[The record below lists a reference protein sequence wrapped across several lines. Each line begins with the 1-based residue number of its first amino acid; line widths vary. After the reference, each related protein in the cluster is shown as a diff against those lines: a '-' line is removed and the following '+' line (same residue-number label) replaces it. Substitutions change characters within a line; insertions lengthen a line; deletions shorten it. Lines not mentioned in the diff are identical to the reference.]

1 MDNYT
6 NILKQI
12 EKETAAIKKEE
23 ARLDELDLRAEKDA
37 AIESKDFAKYKEL
50 RAAAKDNAAEYSKIC
65 KSIYMREIKKRV
77 LYANLRAAVFDTGY
91 KIIAEAFRP
100 YEGKKYGEKTS
111 AKIHE
116 VVRAAGFGFYFE
128 GYSEKY
134 QIKIYTLPDGY
145 KNGNSIEAE
154 GWAVTYTDEK
164 YPDGKSDYFITDD
177 NIINLANVHAKP
189 HDKYAEDPT
198 AATKAIYKAIKDHQA
213 AVEKARTTEEALRNI
228 LPDGIQRPDY
238 LSSYNPTF

>member
-1 MDNYT
+1 MENYT

-50 RAAAKDNAAEYSKIC
+50 RAAANENLAEYAKIS
-65 KSIYMREIKKRV
+65 KSIYLREIKKRV
-77 LYANLRAAVFDTGY
+77 LYSNLRAAVFEAGY
-91 KIIAEAFRP
+91 KVIAEAFKP

-111 AKIHE
+111 DKIHE
-116 VVRAAGFGFYFE
+116 AVRAAGFGFYFE
-128 GYSEKY
+128 GYSSKY
-134 QIKIYTLPDGY
+134 QIKIYTLNDGY

-154 GWAVTYTDEK
+154 GWAVVYTDR
-164 YPDGKSDYFITDD
+164 YPNGESNSFITED
-177 NIINLANVHAKP
+177 NVVNFGNVCAKP
-189 HDKYAEDPT
+189 HDKYFDDPA

-213 AVEKARTTEEALRNI
+213 ALSKARATEEALRDI
-228 LPDGIQRPDY
+228 MPDGIQRPDH
-238 LSSYNPTF
+238 LSDYNPRF

>member
-37 AIESKDFAKYKEL
+37 AIESKDFSKYKEL
-50 RAAAKDNAAEYSKIC
+50 RAAAKENMAEYAKIS
-65 KSIYMREIKKRV
+65 KSIYLREIKKRV
-77 LYANLRAAVFDTGY
+77 LYANLRAAVFDAGY
-91 KIIAEAFRP
+91 KVIAEAFKP

-111 AKIHE
+111 DKIHE

-128 GYSEKY
+128 GSNSKY
-134 QIKIYTLPDGY
+134 QIKIYTLNDGY

-154 GWAVTYTDEK
+154 GWAVVYTDER
-164 YPDGKSDYFITDD
+164 YPNGKSDYFITDD
-177 NIINLANVHAKP
+177 NIINLANVCAKC
-189 HDKYAEDPT
+189 HDKYSDDPA

-213 AVEKARTTEEALRNI
+213 AVEKARATEEALRDI
-228 LPDGIQRPDY
+228 IPDGIQRPDH
-238 LSSYNPTF
+238 LSNYNPRF